1 MSALDRYSA
10 LDEPSLRILLDGTS
24 DLDERRLIRA
34 AIRDLRR
41 CEIERME
48 ATLASKR
55 SRTERDHEQLEN
67 KENHLRP
74 QKLSGDKT
82 SVTDSL
88 LGQLQCIH
96 DIEELNDLLRVTN
109 EYEERKLIRAAIR
122 KLRAQELEAL
132 EKPRSVGCAEHGAEE
147 QSESGLPEPSCAV
160 MDQTT
165 KDLEER
171 EQIRAQIRE
180 LRAQQKKEEPPES
193 ADLSSGM
200 VLVFDCLDKEDPT
213 QLLCPPRDNIAAI
226 TNAPSL
232 LSAQCLNSGHS
243 NSDAVCQSPQ
253 DARPDSPQDAGFSS
267 QTDMDPGRAE
277 NVSVQKN
284 PSVSAEQDLAVDLEL
299 APLQE
304 ALGKGQETPIQV
316 NGDAVDGNAF
326 GKGVTPKKGPSAAP
340 VLQNGTGPLEVMAK
354 HLGLREKRQNE
365 TTGDLPQEQHLRTAR
380 QSSKDSGKA
389 KDRKEVFSPF
399 NRITS
404 VRDCV
409 KKFSVEEASPR
420 SEPRGKL
427 AGSRNRTPVPK
438 QPSGGEALLKTAK
451 EDRVIAPQNGREGHG
466 KNAPCTSSPF
476 SKFAPSTPTSSSS
489 LRGSSKSREGKANM
503 TDAHQLHPLEPN
515 SQLVAP
521 KPTTSEDETLGS
533 DLICSEGL
541 GTPSGICAPLESEDL
556 KSSNPLAE
564 PEQEPT
570 DPSMKTLLTIEI
582 KNGRAPSIST
592 QVLGGGSGQRS
603 ELMLGLRAT
612 PFKISSSSSSSN
624 SGILNMEAESLV
636 PVDSTEVAAT
646 EAPVTSN
653 GTAEPA
659 GKGKL
664 QRKKITAEEL
674 DCIEDEEVLDKM
686 LDETSDYEERKLIRA
701 AMRELRKKKRDQ
713 REKERE
719 TRLQDLK
726 QKQDDRKNQPKS
738 MAEMVVSKTQNSS
751 DGSTVSSVTK
761 TERFTHS
768 GDGTRA
774 SRSTTMEA
782 SYLTKSEKGTTVVQT
797 FSSSTSSSSSSSS
810 KKVGSI
816 FDREDDSSSRSG
828 SLAALE
834 RRQAERRKEVMRS
847 QTLPKTSAT
856 QARKAMIEKLEKESG
871 GPANPAI
878 SRVVKVQRSSSFG
891 VPNANSIKQM
901 LLDWC
906 RAKTRGYQHVDIQN
920 FSSSWS
926 DGMAFC
932 ALVHNFFPD
941 AFDYM
946 ELSPQNRRHNFEVAF
961 SSAEAFAHCD
971 PLLEVEDMMIMGKR
985 PDPKCVFT
993 YVQSLVNHL
1002 RRYELAC
1009 RGYSDL

>member
-1 MSALDRYSA
+1 MNSELNSQTSYC
-10 LDEPSLRILLDGTS
+10 ICVKLDGTS

-82 SVTDSL
+82 SATDGL

-132 EKPRSVGCAEHGAEE
+132 EKPRSVGCAEHGAKEK
-147 QSESGLPEPSCAV
+147 SESGLPEPSCAV

-180 LRAQQKKEEPPES
+180 LRAQQKKEEPPEN

-213 QLLCPPRDNIAAI
+213 QLLCPPRDNIAAV

-232 LSAQCLNSGHS
+232 LSPQCLNSGHS
-243 NSDAVCQSPQ
+243 NSDAICQSPR
-253 DARPDSPQDAGFSS
+253 DVRPNSPQDAGFSS

-277 NVSVQKN
+277 NVSAQKT
-284 PSVSAEQDLAVDLEL
+284 PSVIAEQDLAADLEL
-299 APLQE
+299 APLRE

-326 GKGVTPKKGPSAAP
+326 GKGVTPKKGPSTAP
-340 VLQNGTGPLEVMAK
+340 ALHNGRGPLEVTAK

-365 TTGDLPQEQHLRTAR
+365 TTDDLPQEHLRTAR
-380 QSSKDSGKA
+380 QGSKDSGKA

-409 KKFSVEEASPR
+409 KKFSSEEASPCP
-420 SEPRGKL
+420 EPGGKL

-438 QPSGGEALLKTAK
+438 QPSGGEASSKTAK
-451 EDRVIAPQNGREGHG
+451 KDGVIAPQNGREGHG
-466 KNAPCTSSPF
+466 KNAPCASSPF
-476 SKFAPSTPTSSSS
+476 SKFAPSAPTSSSS
-489 LRGSSKSREGKANM
+489 LRGPNREGKANV
-503 TDAHQLHPLEPN
+503 TDARQLRPLEPN

-521 KPTTSEDETLGS
+521 KPTTSEDETLGG
-533 DLICSEGL
+533 DLTCSEGL
-541 GTPSGICAPLESEDL
+541 GTPSGICASLESEDI
-556 KSSNPLAE
+556 KSSSPLAE

-592 QVLGGGSGQRS
+592 QVVGGGSGQRS

-612 PFKISSSSSSSN
+612 PFKISASSSSSSN

-646 EAPVTSN
+646 EAPIISN

-659 GKGKL
+659 GKGKP

-726 QKQDDRKNQPKS
+726 QKQDDKKNQPKS
-738 MAEMVVSKTQNSS
+738 TAEMVVSKTEKSS

-782 SYLTKSEKGTTVVQT
+782 SYLTKSEKGTTVMQT
-797 FSSSTSSSSSSSS
+797 FSSSTSSTSS

-971 PLLEVEDMMIMGKR
+971 PLLEVEDMMIMGKK

>member
-1 MSALDRYSA
+1 M
-10 LDEPSLRILLDGTS
+10 G
-24 DLDERRLIRA
+24 
-34 AIRDLRR
+34 
-41 CEIERME
+41 
-48 ATLASKR
+48 
-55 SRTERDHEQLEN
+55 
-67 KENHLRP
+67 
-74 QKLSGDKT
+74 
-82 SVTDSL
+82 
-88 LGQLQCIH
+88 
-96 DIEELNDLLRVTN
+96 
-109 EYEERKLIRAAIR
+109 
-122 KLRAQELEAL
+122 AQEHA
-132 EKPRSVGCAEHGAEE
+132 PAE
-147 QSESGLPEPSCAV
+147 
-160 MDQTT
+160 DQTT

-180 LRAQQKKEEPPES
+180 LRAQQKKEEPPEN

-213 QLLCPPRDNIAAI
+213 QLLCPPRDNIAAV

-232 LSAQCLNSGHS
+232 LSPQCLNSGHS
-243 NSDAVCQSPQ
+243 NSDAICQSPR
-253 DARPDSPQDAGFSS
+253 DVRPNSPQDAGFSS

-277 NVSVQKN
+277 NVSAQKT
-284 PSVSAEQDLAVDLEL
+284 PSVIAEQDLAADLEL
-299 APLQE
+299 APLRE

-326 GKGVTPKKGPSAAP
+326 GKGVTPKKGPSTAP
-340 VLQNGTGPLEVMAK
+340 ALHNGRGPLEVTAK

-365 TTGDLPQEQHLRTAR
+365 TTDDLPQEHLRTAR
-380 QSSKDSGKA
+380 QGSKDSGKA

-409 KKFSVEEASPR
+409 KKFSSEEASPCP
-420 SEPRGKL
+420 EPGGKL

-438 QPSGGEALLKTAK
+438 QPSGGEASSKTAK
-451 EDRVIAPQNGREGHG
+451 KDGVIAPQNGREGHG
-466 KNAPCTSSPF
+466 KNAPCASSPF
-476 SKFAPSTPTSSSS
+476 SKFAPSAPTSSSS
-489 LRGSSKSREGKANM
+489 LRGPNREGKANV
-503 TDAHQLHPLEPN
+503 TDARQLRPLEPN

-521 KPTTSEDETLGS
+521 KPTTSEDETLGG
-533 DLICSEGL
+533 DLTCSEGL
-541 GTPSGICAPLESEDL
+541 GTPSGICASLESEDI
-556 KSSNPLAE
+556 KSSSPLAE

-592 QVLGGGSGQRS
+592 QVVGGGSGQRS

-612 PFKISSSSSSSN
+612 PFKISASSSSSSN

-646 EAPVTSN
+646 EAPIISN

-659 GKGKL
+659 GKGKP

-726 QKQDDRKNQPKS
+726 QKQDDKKNQPKS
-738 MAEMVVSKTQNSS
+738 TAEMVVSKTEKSS

-782 SYLTKSEKGTTVVQT
+782 SYLTKSEKGTTVMQT
-797 FSSSTSSSSSSSS
+797 FSSSTSSTSS

-971 PLLEVEDMMIMGKR
+971 PLLEVEDMMIMGKK

>member
-82 SVTDSL
+82 SATDGL

-132 EKPRSVGCAEHGAEE
+132 EKPRSVGCAEHGAKEK
-147 QSESGLPEPSCAV
+147 SESGLPEPSCAV

-180 LRAQQKKEEPPES
+180 LRAQQKKEEPPEN

-213 QLLCPPRDNIAAI
+213 QLLCPPRDNIAAV

-232 LSAQCLNSGHS
+232 LSPQCLNSGHS
-243 NSDAVCQSPQ
+243 NSDAICQSPR
-253 DARPDSPQDAGFSS
+253 DVRPNSPQDAGFSS

-277 NVSVQKN
+277 NVSAQKT
-284 PSVSAEQDLAVDLEL
+284 PSVIAEQDLAADLEL
-299 APLQE
+299 APLRE

-326 GKGVTPKKGPSAAP
+326 GKGVTPKKGPSTAP
-340 VLQNGTGPLEVMAK
+340 ALHNGRGPLEVTAK

-365 TTGDLPQEQHLRTAR
+365 TTDDLPQEHLRTAR
-380 QSSKDSGKA
+380 QGSKDSGKA

-409 KKFSVEEASPR
+409 KKFSSEEASPCP
-420 SEPRGKL
+420 EPGGKL

-438 QPSGGEALLKTAK
+438 QPSGGEASSKTAK
-451 EDRVIAPQNGREGHG
+451 KDGVIAPQNGREGHG
-466 KNAPCTSSPF
+466 KNAPCASSPF
-476 SKFAPSTPTSSSS
+476 SKFAPSAPTSSSS
-489 LRGSSKSREGKANM
+489 LRGPNREGKANV
-503 TDAHQLHPLEPN
+503 TDARQLRPLEPN

-521 KPTTSEDETLGS
+521 KPTTSEDETLGG
-533 DLICSEGL
+533 DLTCSEGL
-541 GTPSGICAPLESEDL
+541 GTPSGICASLESEDI
-556 KSSNPLAE
+556 KSSSPLAE

-592 QVLGGGSGQRS
+592 QVVGGGSGQRS

-612 PFKISSSSSSSN
+612 PFKISASSSSSSN

-646 EAPVTSN
+646 EAPIISN
-653 GTAEPA
+653 GTASPP
-659 GKGKL
+659 GKGKP
-664 QRKKITAEEL
+664 QRKK
-674 DCIEDEEVLDKM
+674 
-686 LDETSDYEERKLIRA
+686 ERR
-701 AMRELRKKKRDQ
+701 RSW
-713 REKERE
+713 
-719 TRLQDLK
+719 T
-726 QKQDDRKNQPKS
+726 
-738 MAEMVVSKTQNSS
+738 VSKMRKSWIRCSMKRRT
-751 DGSTVSSVTK
+751 TK
-761 TERFTHS
+761 R
-768 GDGTRA
+768 G
-774 SRSTTMEA
+774 
-782 SYLTKSEKGTTVVQT
+782 
-797 FSSSTSSSSSSSS
+797 SSS
-810 KKVGSI
+810 
-816 FDREDDSSSRSG
+816 E
-828 SLAALE
+828 
-834 RRQAERRKEVMRS
+834 
-847 QTLPKTSAT
+847 LP
-856 QARKAMIEKLEKESG
+856 
-871 GPANPAI
+871 
-878 SRVVKVQRSSSFG
+878 
-891 VPNANSIKQM
+891 
-901 LLDWC
+901 
-906 RAKTRGYQHVDIQN
+906 
-920 FSSSWS
+920 
-926 DGMAFC
+926 
-932 ALVHNFFPD
+932 
-941 AFDYM
+941 
-946 ELSPQNRRHNFEVAF
+946 
-961 SSAEAFAHCD
+961 
-971 PLLEVEDMMIMGKR
+971 
-985 PDPKCVFT
+985 
-993 YVQSLVNHL
+993 
-1002 RRYELAC
+1002 
-1009 RGYSDL
+1009 

>member
-82 SVTDSL
+82 SATDGL

-132 EKPRSVGCAEHGAEE
+132 EKPRSVGCAEHGAKEK
-147 QSESGLPEPSCAV
+147 SESGLPEPSCAV

-180 LRAQQKKEEPPES
+180 LRAQQKKEEPPEN

-213 QLLCPPRDNIAAI
+213 QLLCPPRDNIAAV

-232 LSAQCLNSGHS
+232 LSPQCLNSGHS
-243 NSDAVCQSPQ
+243 NSDAICQSPR
-253 DARPDSPQDAGFSS
+253 DVRPNSPQDAGFSS

-277 NVSVQKN
+277 NVSAQKT
-284 PSVSAEQDLAVDLEL
+284 PSVIAEQDLAADLEL
-299 APLQE
+299 APLRE

-326 GKGVTPKKGPSAAP
+326 GKGVTPKKGPSTAP
-340 VLQNGTGPLEVMAK
+340 ALHNGRGPLEVTAK

-365 TTGDLPQEQHLRTAR
+365 TTDDLPQEHLRTAR
-380 QSSKDSGKA
+380 QGSKDSGKA

-409 KKFSVEEASPR
+409 KKFSSEEASPCP
-420 SEPRGKL
+420 EPGGKL

-438 QPSGGEALLKTAK
+438 QPSGGEASSKTAK
-451 EDRVIAPQNGREGHG
+451 KDGVIAPQNGREGHG
-466 KNAPCTSSPF
+466 KNAPCASSPF
-476 SKFAPSTPTSSSS
+476 SKFAPSAPTSSSS
-489 LRGSSKSREGKANM
+489 LRGPNREGKANV
-503 TDAHQLHPLEPN
+503 TDARQLRPLEPN

-521 KPTTSEDETLGS
+521 KPTTSEDETLGG
-533 DLICSEGL
+533 DLTCSEGL
-541 GTPSGICAPLESEDL
+541 GTPSGICASLESEDI
-556 KSSNPLAE
+556 KSSSPLAE

-592 QVLGGGSGQRS
+592 QVVGGGSGQRS

-612 PFKISSSSSSSN
+612 PFKISASSSSSSN

-646 EAPVTSN
+646 EAPIISN

-659 GKGKL
+659 GKGKP

-726 QKQDDRKNQPKS
+726 QKQDDKKNQPKS
-738 MAEMVVSKTQNSS
+738 TAEMVVSKTEKSS

-782 SYLTKSEKGTTVVQT
+782 SYLTKSEKGTTVMQT
-797 FSSSTSSSSSSSS
+797 FSSSTSSTSS

-961 SSAEAFAHCD
+961 SSAEKLADC
-971 PLLEVEDMMIMGKR
+971 PQLLDVDDMVRMR
-985 PDPKCVFT
+985 EPDWKCVYT
-993 YVQSLVNHL
+993 YIQEFYRGLVQKGLVKTKN
-1002 RRYELAC
+1002 
-1009 RGYSDL
+1009 S